1 MDYGDKGIGPAHGQ
15 VVLWSINNSD
25 KLKTINMSNT
35 IEDILLDAHHH
46 NKREE
51 LLTYLETIRIKNPNR
66 ELTDLYQ
73 MAYERVMRP

>member
-1 MDYGDKGIGPAHGQ
+1 
-15 VVLWSINNSD
+15 
-25 KLKTINMSNT
+25 MSNT

-51 LLTYLETIRIKNPNR
+51 LLAYLETIRIKNPNR

>member
-1 MDYGDKGIGPAHGQ
+1 
-15 VVLWSINNSD
+15 
-25 KLKTINMSNT
+25 MSST

-51 LLTYLETIRIKNPNR
+51 LLSYLETIRVKNPNQ

>member
-1 MDYGDKGIGPAHGQ
+1 
-15 VVLWSINNSD
+15 
-25 KLKTINMSNT
+25 MSST
-35 IEDILLDAHHH
+35 IEDILLDAHNH

-51 LLTYLETIRIKNPNR
+51 LLSYLETIRVMNPNK